1 MAPKDDRQKSQSA
14 FGRFDTDLSDYT
26 RKKIIKQVDLDKAK
40 IPHTVRLTRGVVP
53 YHEALTPYQ
62 RLARIA
68 MTPFVRRYFSE
79 TGEGSKL
86 ELDLTKAHMKF
97 RVEDYLAY
105 VWFTVFVMIGV
116 VAAVIVVLGVIGFAL
131 LHLSPAIMLLVFM
144 GLGITPLIGYF
155 VLMHMPSSTASGR
168 RKDIDTKIPHA
179 MNFIS
184 TLASADVTV
193 DVIFSELSKQKI
205 YGEIQN
211 EAQWITRDIELLGK
225 DVLTAIRDAATRTPS
240 VKFQDFLQGVVTT
253 TLSGG
258 QLKPY
263 FLMKSEQFQRVAKLE
278 GKKNQE
284 TLGMLAESFVTVV
297 VAMPLFLIVMMSLMA
312 LVGKT
317 AGSSI
322 LLLYMIVFIM
332 IPFSQ
337 LGFIVA
343 IQSMT
348 AEAK

>member
-1 MAPKDDRQKSQSA
+1 M
-14 FGRFDTDLSDYT
+14 F
-26 RKKIIKQVDLDKAK
+26 
-40 IPHTVRLTRGVVP
+40 
-53 YHEALTPYQ
+53 
-62 RLARIA
+62 RIS
-68 MTPFVRRYFSE
+68 V
-79 TGEGSKL
+79 
-86 ELDLTKAHMKF
+86 
-97 RVEDYLAY
+97 
-105 VWFTVFVMIGV
+105 
-116 VAAVIVVLGVIGFAL
+116 
-131 LHLSPAIMLLVFM
+131 AIMLLIYL
-144 GLGITPLIGYF
+144 GLGVVPLIGYF
-155 VLMHMPSSTASGR
+155 ALMSLPASAAGSR
-168 RKDIDTKIPHA
+168 RKDIDTRIPHA

-193 DVIFSELSKQKI
+193 DVIFNELSKQKI

-225 DVLTAIRDAATRTPS
+225 DVLTAIRDAAARTPS

-263 FLMKSEQFQRVAKLE
+263 FLMKSEQYQRLAKLE
-278 GKKNQE
+278 SKKGQE

-348 AEAK
+348 QEVK

>member
-1 MAPKDDRQKSQSA
+1 MAHKDDRQKSTSA

-26 RKKIIKQVDLDKAK
+26 RKRLIKQTDIEKSKV
-40 IPHTVRLTRGVVP
+40 PHTVRLTKGVVP
-53 YHEALTPYQ
+53 YHEALTTYQ
-62 RLARIA
+62 RTARIV
-68 MTPFVRRYFSE
+68 MKPFVRRYFSHI
-79 TGEGSKL
+79 GEGSKL
-86 ELDLTKAHMKF
+86 EIDLTKAHMKF

-105 VWFTVFVMIGV
+105 VWFTVFVMIGAV
-116 VAAVIVVLGVIGFAL
+116 VGAGIALGAVGLAFHPSAAVMLLIYLGLGV
-131 LHLSPAIMLLVFM
+131 V
-144 GLGITPLIGYF
+144 PLIGYF
-155 VLMHMPSSTASGR
+155 LLINMPSSAASAR
-168 RKDIDTKIPHA
+168 RKDIDVRIPHA
-179 MNFIS
+179 MSFIS

-193 DVIFSELSKQKI
+193 DVIFAELAKQKI

-211 EAQWITRDIELLGK
+211 EAKWITRDIELLGK
-225 DVLTAIRDAATRTPS
+225 DVLTAIRDAAARTPS

-263 FLMKSEQFQRVAKLE
+263 FIMKSEQYNRLAKLD

-322 LLLYMIVFIM
+322 LLLYLIVFVM

-337 LGFIVA
+337 FGFIVA

-348 AEAK
+348 AEVK

>member
-1 MAPKDDRQKSQSA
+1 MARKDERQKSKTV
-14 FGRFDTDLSDYT
+14 FGRFDTELSDFT
-26 RKKIIKQVDLDKAK
+26 RKKVIRQADLDKAK
-40 IPHTVRLTRGVVP
+40 VPHPVRLTRGVVP
-53 YHEALTPYQ
+53 YHEALTRYQ
-62 RLARIA
+62 RWARIIMA
-68 MTPFVRRYFSE
+68 PFVRRYFSHI
-79 TGEGSKL
+79 GEGSKL

-105 VWFTVFVMIGV
+105 VWFTVFMLIVAVLGIGV
-116 VAAVIVVLGVIGFAL
+116 ALGAFALVAHLSAAMLLLVYVGLGVI
-131 LHLSPAIMLLVFM
+131 
-144 GLGITPLIGYF
+144 PLIGYF
-155 VLMHMPSSTASGR
+155 VLLNLPASAASSR

-193 DVIFSELSKQKI
+193 DVIFNELSKQKI

-225 DVLTAIRDAATRTPS
+225 DVLTAIRDGASRTPS

-263 FLMKSEQFQRVAKLE
+263 FILKSEQFQRLAKLD

-317 AGSSI
+317 AGSSV
-322 LLLYMIVFIM
+322 LFLYMIVFVM
-332 IPFSQ
+332 IPLSQ
-337 LGFIVA
+337 VGFIVA

-348 AEAK
+348 TEGK

>member
-1 MAPKDDRQKSQSA
+1 MARKQAQKSGTV
-14 FGRFDTDLSDYT
+14 FDRFDTKLTDYT
-26 RKKIIKQVDLDKAK
+26 KSKMQNKDDLAKAK
-40 IPHTVRLTRGVVP
+40 IPHPVKLAKGTLP
-53 YHEALTPYQ
+53 YHESLTSYQ
-62 RLARIA
+62 KSAR
-68 MTPFVRRYFSE
+68 MLMGPFVRRYFSNI
-79 TGEGSKL
+79 GEGSKL
-86 ELDLTKAHMKF
+86 ELDLMKAHMKA

-105 VWFTVFVMIGV
+105 VWLTVFILIGV
-116 VAAVIVVLGVIGFAL
+116 AIGIAAAWG
-131 LHLSPAIMLLVFM
+131 
-144 GLGITPLIGYF
+144 GITIFFKLPAWLAMVIIPLMALMPVITYF
-155 VLMHMPSSTASGR
+155 VLMGMPASTAKSRG
-168 RKDIDTKIPHA
+168 KDIDQKIPYA

-193 DVIFSELSKQKI
+193 DVIFAELSKQTI

-211 EAQWITRDIELLGK
+211 EAQWINRDIELLGK
-225 DVLTAIRDAATRTPS
+225 DVLTAIRDGCSRTPS

-263 FLMKSEQFQRVAKLE
+263 FLMKSEQFQRLGALDSKR
-278 GKKNQE
+278 NQE

-322 LLLYMIVFIM
+322 LLLDMIVFVM
-332 IPFSQ
+332 IPVSQ
-337 LGFIVA
+337 LGFIVV
-343 IQSMT
+343 IHGMMQ
-348 AEAK
+348 EV

>member
-1 MAPKDDRQKSQSA
+1 MAPKAGQQKSRTV
-14 FGRFDTDLSDYT
+14 FERFDTELSDYT
-26 RKKIIKQVDLDKAK
+26 RKKVIKQVDIDKAK
-40 IPHTVRLTRGVVP
+40 IPHPVKLTKGVVP
-53 YHEALTPYQ
+53 YHEALSPYQ
-62 RLARIA
+62 KTARIVMA
-68 MTPFVRRYFSE
+68 PFIRRYFSGV
-79 TGEGSKL
+79 GEGSKL

-105 VWFTVFVMIGV
+105 VWFSVFVMIGV
-116 VAAVIVVLGVIGFAL
+116 VIVAGVALGAVAFA
-131 LHLSPAIMLLVFM
+131 LHLSPVMMLLIYI
-144 GLGITPLIGYF
+144 GLGIVPAIGYF
-155 VLMHMPSSTASGR
+155 LLMNMPSSRSNAR
-168 RKDIDTKIPHA
+168 RKSIDVKIPHA

-193 DVIFSELSKQKI
+193 DVIFNELGKQKI

-225 DVLTAIRDAATRTPS
+225 DVLTAIRDGAARSPS

-263 FLMKSEQFQRVAKLE
+263 FIMKSEQFQRVAKLE
-278 GKKNQE
+278 SKSSQE

-348 AEAK
+348 SEAK

>member
-1 MAPKDDRQKSQSA
+1 MAPKDDKAKSTSA
-14 FGRFDTDLSDYT
+14 FGRFDTELSDYT
-26 RKKIIKQVDLDKAK
+26 RKKVIKQTDLEKAK
-40 IPHTVRLTRGVVP
+40 VPHTVRLTKGVVP
-53 YHEALTPYQ
+53 YHESLTSYQ
-62 RLARIA
+62 RTARVA
-68 MTPFVRRYFSE
+68 MKPFVRRYFSNI
-79 TGEGSKL
+79 GEGSKL
-86 ELDLTKAHMKF
+86 EQDLTKAHMKF

-105 VWFTVFVMIGV
+105 VWFTVVVMIV
-116 VAAVIVVLGVIGFAL
+116 AVIAAIAVLGVVGFAV
-131 LHLSPAIMLLVFM
+131 LHLSAAMMLMIVL
-144 GLGITPLIGYF
+144 GLGIVPLIGYF
-155 VLMHMPSSTASGR
+155 LLMNTPSSAAKGR
-168 RKDIDTKIPHA
+168 RKDIDRRIPHA

-193 DVIFSELSKQKI
+193 DVLFSELSKQKI

-225 DVLTAIRDAATRTPS
+225 DVLTAIRDASARTPS

-263 FLMKSEQFQRVAKLE
+263 FIMKSEQYQRLGKLE
-278 GKKNQE
+278 SKKDQE

-312 LVGKT
+312 LIGKT
-317 AGSSI
+317 GGSSI
-322 LLLYMIVFIM
+322 LLLDMIVYIM
-332 IPFSQ
+332 IPVSQ
-337 LGFIVA
+337 IGFIVA

-348 AEAK
+348 SGAN

>member
-1 MAPKDDRQKSQSA
+1 MAPKDDKSKSTSA

-26 RKKIIKQVDLDKAK
+26 RKKMIKQTDLEKAK
-40 IPHTVRLTRGVVP
+40 IPHTVRLSKGMVP

-62 RLARIA
+62 RMARI
-68 MTPFVRRYFSE
+68 MMKPFVRRYFAD

-86 ELDLTKAHMKF
+86 EMDLTKAHMKF

-116 VAAVIVVLGVIGFAL
+116 VILAGGVLGAL
-131 LHLSPAIMLLVFM
+131 ALMFRISVAIMLLIYL
-144 GLGITPLIGYF
+144 GLGVVPLIGYF
-155 VLMHMPSSTASGR
+155 ALMSLPASAAGSR
-168 RKDIDTKIPHA
+168 RKDIDTRIPHA

-193 DVIFSELSKQKI
+193 DVIFNELSKQKI

-225 DVLTAIRDAATRTPS
+225 DVLTAIRDAAARTPS

-263 FLMKSEQFQRVAKLE
+263 FLMKSEQYQRLAKLE
-278 GKKNQE
+278 SKKGQE

-348 AEAK
+348 QEVK

>member
-1 MAPKDDRQKSQSA
+1 MERKDAQKGQSV
-14 FGRFDTDLSDYT
+14 FGRFDTDLTDYT
-26 RKKIIKQVDLDKAK
+26 RKKVIRQQDLERTKV
-40 IPHTVRLTRGVVP
+40 PHAVKLTRGTVP
-53 YHEALTPYQ
+53 YHEALSPYQ
-62 RLARIA
+62 KMARIV
-68 MTPFVRRYFSE
+68 MTPFVRRYFSNI
-79 TGEGSKL
+79 GEGSKL
-86 ELDLTKAHMKF
+86 ELDLLKAHMKF
-97 RVEDYLAY
+97 RAEDYLAY
-105 VWFTVFVMIGV
+105 VWFTVLIMI
-116 VAAVIVVLGVIGFAL
+116 AAALGLGFLMGALSLILKLPIWLALLAYILLGMMPLLGYVVLMNL
-131 LHLSPAIMLLVFM
+131 
-144 GLGITPLIGYF
+144 
-155 VLMHMPSSTASGR
+155 PSSTAGSR
-168 RKDIDTKIPHA
+168 RKNIDQKIAHA

-193 DVIFSELSKQKI
+193 DVIFSELAKQKI

-225 DVLTAIRDAATRTPS
+225 DVLTAVRDAAARTPS

-263 FLMKSEQFQRVAKLE
+263 FIMKSEQYARLAKLE
-278 GKKNQE
+278 AKNTEE

-317 AGSSI
+317 GGSSV

-337 LGFIVA
+337 VGFIVA
-343 IQSMT
+343 IKSIAQ
-348 AEAK
+348 EE

>member
-1 MAPKDDRQKSQSA
+1 MAHRDDRQKTTSA

-26 RKKIIKQVDLDKAK
+26 RKKIIKATDIERSKA
-40 IPHTVRLTRGVVP
+40 PHTVRLTKGVVP

-62 RLARIA
+62 RTARIL
-68 MTPFVRRYFSE
+68 MKPFVRRYFSHVS
-79 TGEGSKL
+79 EGSKL
-86 ELDLTKAHMKF
+86 EMDLTKAHMKF

-105 VWFTVFVMIGV
+105 VWFSVFVMIG
-116 VAAVIVVLGVIGFAL
+116 AVIGTGIALGAL
-131 LHLSPAIMLLVFM
+131 GIALHLSAVIMLLIYL
-144 GLGITPLIGYF
+144 GLGVAPLIGYF
-155 VLMHMPSSTASGR
+155 ALMNLPASTANAR
-168 RKDIDTKIPHA
+168 RKDIDTRIPHA
-179 MNFIS
+179 MSFIS

-193 DVIFSELSKQKI
+193 DVIFSELAKQRI

-211 EAQWITRDIELLGK
+211 EAKWITRDIELLGK
-225 DVLTAIRDAATRTPS
+225 DVLSAIRDAAARSPS

-263 FLMKSEQFQRVAKLE
+263 FIMKSEQYNRLAKLE
-278 GKKNQE
+278 GKKGQE

-322 LLLYMIVFIM
+322 MFLYLIVFLM
-332 IPFSQ
+332 IPLSQ
-337 LGFIVA
+337 FGFIIA